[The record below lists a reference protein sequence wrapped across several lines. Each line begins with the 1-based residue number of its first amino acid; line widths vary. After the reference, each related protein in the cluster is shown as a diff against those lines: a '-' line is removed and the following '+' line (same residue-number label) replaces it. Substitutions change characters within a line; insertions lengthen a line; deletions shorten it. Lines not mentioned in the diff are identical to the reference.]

1 MSVSKE
7 KHKHRHKKTS
17 GKSFIILPVV
27 YFIITYLILYLI
39 FSPMLTTL
47 SQATGMFF
55 SDSEK
60 KFSSEYN
67 NIFVP
72 VSESKE
78 NEDNE
83 ENSDKDESETVDI
96 SDIVYPKY
104 GEMFGEL
111 IIDDCSV
118 EAPLFLG
125 DNSVA
130 LRNGVG
136 IYYGSC
142 IPGYGKTILVAGHNS
157 TFFNGLKNAE
167 KGQKI
172 VIKTSYGNY
181 EYKIKDIAV
190 KRANDSSAYDL
201 SADEENLILYTCYP
215 FDELGLTSR
224 RYFVYADYVSG
235 PVINKNAQEVD

>member
-1 MSVSKE
+1 MSVSRG

-27 YFIITYLILYLI
+27 FFIITYLIFYLI
-39 FSPMLTTL
+39 LSPALTTF
-47 SQATGMFF
+47 SQAMGMFF

-72 VSESKE
+72 VSE
-78 NEDNE
+78 NEENE
-83 ENSDKDESETVDI
+83 ENSDKDKSETVNI

-111 IIDDCSV
+111 IIDDCAV
-118 EAPLFLG
+118 DAPLFLG

-167 KGQKI
+167 KDQSI

-181 EYKIKDIAV
+181 EYEITDIAV
-190 KRANDSSAYDL
+190 KQANDSSAYDL

-235 PVINKNAQEVD
+235 PVIDKNAQEGD

>member
-27 YFIITYLILYLI
+27 FFIITYLILYLI
-39 FSPMLTTL
+39 LSPSLTTV
-47 SQATGMFF
+47 SQAMGMFF

-72 VSESKE
+72 VSE
-78 NEDNE
+78 NE
-83 ENSDKDESETVDI
+83 ENSYKDKSETVNI
-96 SDIVYPKY
+96 SDVVYPKY

-111 IIDDCSV
+111 IIDDCAV
-118 EAPLFLG
+118 DAPLFLG

-136 IYYGSC
+136 VYYGSC

-167 KGQKI
+167 KGQRI

-181 EYKIKDIAV
+181 EYEITDLAV
-190 KRANDSSAYDL
+190 KQANDSSAYDL

-235 PVINKNAQEVD
+235 PVIDKNAQEGD

>member
-1 MSVSKE
+1 
-7 KHKHRHKKTS
+7 
-17 GKSFIILPVV
+17 
-27 YFIITYLILYLI
+27 
-39 FSPMLTTL
+39 
-47 SQATGMFF
+47 MFF

-72 VSESKE
+72 VSE
-78 NEDNE
+78 NE
-83 ENSDKDESETVDI
+83 ENSDKDKSETVNI

-111 IIDDCSV
+111 IIDDCAV
-118 EAPLFLG
+118 DAPLFLG

-157 TFFNGLKNAE
+157 TFFNGLKNVE
-167 KGQKI
+167 KGQSI

-181 EYKIKDIAV
+181 EYEITDLAV
-190 KRANDSSAYDL
+190 KQANDSSAYDL

-235 PVINKNAQEVD
+235 PVIDKNAQEGD

>member
-1 MSVSKE
+1 MPVNSI
-7 KHKHRHKKTS
+7 KHKHRHKKSS
-17 GKSFIILPVV
+17 GKSFLILPVV
-27 YFIITYLILYLI
+27 FFIVTYLAIYLML
-39 FSPMLTTL
+39 SPFLDTL
-47 SQATGMFF
+47 SQAMGMFF

-72 VSESKE
+72 VSE
-78 NEDNE
+78 NEEDE
-83 ENSDKDESETVDI
+83 ENSYKDESETVNI
-96 SDIVYPKY
+96 SDVVYPKY

-111 IIDDCSV
+111 IIDDCAV
-118 EAPLFLG
+118 DAPLFLG

-136 IYYGSC
+136 IYYGSN

-167 KGQKI
+167 EGQKI

-190 KRANDSSAYDL
+190 KQANDSSAYDL
-201 SADEENLILYTCYP
+201 SADKENLILYTCYP

-235 PVINKNAQEVD
+235 PVIDKNAQEVD

>member
-1 MSVSKE
+1 MSISKE

-17 GKSFIILPVV
+17 GKSFLILPVV
-27 YFIITYLILYLI
+27 FFIVTYLLLYLAL
-39 FSPMLTTL
+39 SPALTIL
-47 SQATGMFF
+47 SQAAGIFF

-72 VSESKE
+72 VSE
-78 NEDNE
+78 NE
-83 ENSDKDESETVDI
+83 ENSDKDKSETVNI

-111 IIDDCSV
+111 IIDECSV
-118 EAPLFLG
+118 DAPLFLG

-167 KGQKI
+167 KGQSI

-181 EYKIKDIAV
+181 EYEITELAIKQ
-190 KRANDSSAYDL
+190 ANDSSAYDL
-201 SADEENLILYTCYP
+201 SVDEENLILYTCYP

-235 PVINKNAQEVD
+235 PVIDKNAQEGD